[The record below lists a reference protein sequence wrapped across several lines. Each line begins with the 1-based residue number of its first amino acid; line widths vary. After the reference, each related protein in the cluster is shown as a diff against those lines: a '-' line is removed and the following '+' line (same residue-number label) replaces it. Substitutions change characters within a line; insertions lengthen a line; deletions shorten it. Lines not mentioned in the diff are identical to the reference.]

1 MGTRYR
7 QKGKK
12 GKRLTAKQDRFVEAL
27 ASGSSPTVTQAY
39 REAGYGSD
47 EGKPHTLHVNA
58 SRLAAHTDIAP
69 RVEARR
75 MALEARSGAK
85 VAGGK
90 AYVLRRLRE
99 LADAPETPA
108 SAAVSALAL
117 LAKASGALD
126 DAVDREAKRASA
138 TEDELVAELAARLA
152 DYADE
157 PIDVTPEPPDQP
169 LVEPSDADPEVA
181 QDTKNG

>member
-1 MGTRYR
+1 MSTG
-7 QKGKK
+7 GKP
-12 GKRLTAKQDRFVEAL
+12 RTAKRRAFVERV
-27 ASGSSPTVTQAY
+27 ASGEAPTLAQAY
-39 REAGYGSD
+39 REAFDADGSNAATI
-47 EGKPHTLHVNA
+47 HTEA
-58 SRLAAHTDIAP
+58 SRLARDPQIAP
-69 RVEARR
+69 SIEARR
-75 MALEARSGAK
+75 RALEARSGAK

-99 LADAPETPA
+99 LADAPETPP

-169 LVEPSDADPEVA
+169 LAEPSDADPEVT